1 MGGKGPGI
9 GGIGPGI
16 GIGGIGGGQVQG
28 GKQGGLGRG
37 GWVVGQFCPGQQP
50 EKERPTVVAGS
61 KQIKII

>member
-1 MGGKGPGI
+1 MGSGNGMGPGM
-9 GGIGPGI
+9 GPGI
-16 GIGGIGGGQVQG
+16 GIGGIGGGQVQE

-37 GWVVGQFCPGQQP
+37 APVVGQFCPGQQP

>member
-16 GIGGIGGGQVQG
+16 GIGGIGGGQVQE

-37 GWVVGQFCPGQQP
+37 APVVGQFCPGQQP